1 MSKLTKKQI
10 QDLASKGRG
19 GDTMLAHINP
29 QEAKLL
35 KAHGGSGAINPN
47 TGLPEFKKFW
57 KQASLSNTK
66 ATVTNPVKTVSNV
79 ASQVDDKI
87 INPVVAPVSNVAAK
101 FDDATRKVVG
111 SALTAPQ
118 KAYNSA
124 SNALAGFDDAANK
137 AAKQLG
143 STVQAIADDPKKL
156 ALVAIAIYYPGA
168 ALEIGNTIL
177 GPTLATQ
184 YPFLASTVG
193 QTVLNTAANGGDVES
208 AAKSAIIQNGSSAI
222 AKEVSKNIPAATS
235 NVDKIVKDFAAK
247 AATNVT
253 VAQLTGKDPTAAL
266 VMGGAQ
272 AATNV
277 ILSEYGKDLGF
288 DKLPDAAK
296 RSVSAALTASLA
308 GKDVTTAVTDSLIKS
323 AITEGQ
329 NYIKAQNTVSKTG
342 FPALTTEQLRILKD
356 APPEN
361 LEKALS
367 DAKSNDVPI
376 SDVFLSDISAAK
388 TSEELNSAVTKAD
401 KSHTNLDESKA
412 FLKSVLGRDPTE
424 KEAALFV
431 GSNPETDTLNNDNV
445 YKTLVQEFQKAGG
458 IEGDLGEISTDPGV
472 KVAGDADISALNLA
486 RVSAMPEML
495 GKKGEIAGPITS
507 ELAEWGEPVYTRT
520 IKGKTPDGKEY
531 SYLAVYDPTDPSGRK
546 YSYGYSQTDD
556 VSLDGGLGAV
566 RVFNSLTRP
575 EFSSEKISTLGGNEI
590 SNLLD
595 AAQSAMQEEGYAPNI
610 DELIEI
616 IKQSK
621 EKTPES
627 VSKAAADYGDQ
638 KIINKDEVT
647 QYLVESGISK
657 PTDEQINQFIKKG
670 SEADIK
676 NEIDAYA
683 NPIATTAA
691 EAEQMLKDAGILNP
705 TKEQIAMFTKE
716 GAQTDTQ
723 TALNAYAKPF
733 VTAEYLG
740 PLEARIQELIKQG
753 SDYQAAADKAIAEL
767 TQKNKELTSAFGTS
781 KKSVTQ
787 ADIDLMGQMVSG
799 KSAGDARYDVTG
811 DGKVTQEDID
821 YLSKYLGDGAGGA
834 GNIFKPGA
842 DTYWAPTGLQ
852 GDLYKAQ
859 LSREAEAAKVAAAN
873 KAAAAKAAAD
883 KLAADK
889 LAKLQQFKTNVMMS
903 AGISSPVE
911 EDSTV
916 QPTKVVKAAP
926 YFDIGKPLDID
937 FFDQQAEAKKD
948 TQTQPGV
955 VKIAQ
960 GGYMNALFPQEEASI
975 DEILRILEGR

>member
-10 QDLASKGRG
+10 QNLASKGRG

-29 QEAKLL
+29 QEAALL
-35 KAHGGSGAINPN
+35 KAHGGSGTINPD
-47 TGLPEFKKFW
+47 TGLPEFLMMVMPDGSSQHWMPKYEPGVSQKGPSFG
-57 KQASLSNTK
+57 SILGS
-66 ATVTNPVKTVSNV
+66 TVGNIISAPQTAISSVSNV
-79 ASQVDDKI
+79 LAKADDKI

-208 AAKSAIIQNGSSAI
+208 AAKSAIIQNGSTTI
-222 AKEVSKNIPAATS
+222 ANQISKNIPAATS

-288 DKLPDAAK
+288 DKLPDTAK

-367 DAKSNDVPI
+367 DAKSNDVQI
-376 SDVFLSDISAAK
+376 SNVFLSDISAAK
-388 TSEELNSAVTKAD
+388 TSEELNSALTKAD
-401 KSHTNLDESKA
+401 KSYTTKQEVLDA
-412 FLKSVLGRDPTE
+412 FRGTGYTPSDQEIDRYVGEKSERSQTQSIGLYTDIVQAFE
-424 KEAALFV
+424 KEQNKPSSSTELAKLA
-431 GSNPETDTLNNDNV
+431 
-445 YKTLVQEFQKAGG
+445 
-458 IEGDLGEISTDPGV
+458 EIVSDPGV
-472 KVAGDADISALNLA
+472 ILRL
-486 RVSAMPEML
+486 
-495 GKKGEIAGPITS
+495 
-507 ELAEWGEPVYTRT
+507 
-520 IKGKTPDGKEY
+520 PDGRVLIDTGRAKDYGEGPA
-531 SYLAVYDPTDPSGRK
+531 LPLIRVVADKADTDNLNIPDFEETQYDVLQAIQKSNPDVKVDELVTDAF
-546 YSYGYSQTDD
+546 D
-556 VSLDGGLGAV
+556 
-566 RVFNSLTRP
+566 
-575 EFSSEKISTLGGNEI
+575 
-590 SNLLD
+590 
-595 AAQSAMQEEGYAPNI
+595 AMQEQGYTSSI

-621 EKTPES
+621 EKTPEG
-627 VSKAAADYGDQ
+627 VSKAAADYVDQ
-638 KIINKDEVT
+638 KGINKDEVT
-647 QYLVESGISK
+647 QYLIDSGISK